1 MIERFDFAFSYW
13 ILLWYGLYELRIIQY
28 NPKFALLIAIMEN
41 LISVVWM
48 VYYSYAYLG
57 TFILIN
63 VFIKVIPLYRLTPTT
78 YTRQDVYA
86 TVALFGVYS
95 GWMWINQT
103 SFSELFMKNIEYIKE
118 DSPVGPM
125 MHLIHFAKT

>member
-41 LISVVWM
+41 LLSVVWM

-95 GWMWINQT
+95 GWMWINHT

>member
-13 ILLWYGLYELRIIQY
+13 ILLWYGLYELHIVRY
-28 NPKFALLIAIMEN
+28 NPKFALIIAIMEN
-41 LISVVWM
+41 LLSVVWM

-63 VFIKVIPLYRLTPTT
+63 VLIKVIPFYRLTPTT

-86 TVALFGVYS
+86 TIALFGVYS
-95 GWMWINQT
+95 GWMWINHT
-103 SFSELFMKNIEYIKE
+103 SFPELFLKNMEYIKE

>member
-28 NPKFALLIAIMEN
+28 NPKFALIIAIMEN
-41 LISVVWM
+41 LLSVVWM

-103 SFSELFMKNIEYIKE
+103 SFPELFMKNMEYIKE